1 MNLHLPESD
10 EIGCNGQFALKLRLK
25 LLKLVTGFLLL
36 DLGLFKLHLLLGF
49 GDLFGE
55 LYSLLFYFCSWVL
68 GLHFGWFFVDYLV
81 LDLLDDLELFVF
93 FELLT

>member
-1 MNLHLPESD
+1 MNLHLPKGD
-10 EIGCNGQFALKLRLK
+10 EISRNSQFALELRLK
-25 LLKLVTGFLLL
+25 LLELVTGLLLL
-36 DLGLFKLHLLLGF
+36 DLGLFKLHLLLGL

-68 GLHFGWFFVDYLV
+68 GLHFARFFVDVLV
-81 LDLLDDLELFVF
+81 LDLLDDLELLVI